1 MSPEAPVHSE
11 KDSLSN
17 LRMAKNGT
25 QKSLDRAQE
34 IYLTAA
40 QIFFTKGYSATSL
53 NDIAEALGIT
63 KAGLYYYVE
72 SKQDLLYQIIKL
84 GLDNVKGEVLDPAR
98 DIKNAEERLRF
109 IITNH
114 ARLSAGGNHAVI
126 IISHEVEALNF
137 DQRQEVLQRRR
148 DYFEFIRNTLV
159 ELEREGKL
167 QIIDLTTATFT
178 LLGMIIWLAR
188 WFSPNG
194 KMSVENVCEDICE
207 MALRGVLRIDSVSS
221 N

>member
-1 MSPEAPVHSE
+1 
-11 KDSLSN
+11 
-17 LRMAKNGT
+17 MARNGT

-40 QIFFTKGYSATSL
+40 QIFFTKGYNATSL
-53 NDIAEALGIT
+53 NDIADALNIT

-72 SKQDLLYQIIKL
+72 SKQDLLYRIIKL
-84 GLDNVKGEVLDPAR
+84 GLDDVKAEVLEPAR
-98 DIKNAEERLRF
+98 EIEDAEKRLRF
-109 IITNH
+109 IISNH

-126 IISHEVEALNF
+126 IISHEVDALNF
-137 DQRQEVLQRRR
+137 DQKQEVLQRRR
-148 DYFEFIRNTLV
+148 EYFEFIRNTLV
-159 ELEREGKL
+159 QLESQGKL
-167 QIIDLTTATFT
+167 QNIDLTTATFT

-207 MALRGVLRIDSVSS
+207 MALRGILQKQ
-221 N
+221 